1 MNLLKRFV
9 RNDNADFDES
19 YDENELYVM
28 PEDIQIPDETANSVA
43 ALENPARKDPEFRPA
58 NDADKVSLKLLQP
71 KSHIEATK
79 IADTLKEGCIVLL
92 DISRLTKEQAHRLV
106 DFHSA
111 VDLYQNVHHNIV
123 LGGLLFN
130 LGGKRKTIQGMDH
143 CHLIN
148 DILDLVFLQR
158 ANKMHAQIFA
168 IECVPMLE
176 QLLHAVFANIVDTE
190 AVQIVDVLDV
200 GVFDRRQKRDVLST
214 APL

>member
-28 PEDIQIPDETANSVA
+28 PEDIQIPDETNSVA

-79 IADTLKEGCIVLL
+79 IAAKLKEGCIVLL

-106 DFHSA
+106 DFLSGVA
-111 VDLYQNVHHNIV
+111 YV
-123 LGGLLFN
+123 LGGEMIRTN
-130 LGGKRKTIQGMDH
+130 KNTIVISPSGV
-143 CHLIN
+143 
-148 DILDLVFLQR
+148 DISG
-158 ANKMHAQIFA
+158 FA
-168 IECVPMLE
+168 P
-176 QLLHAVFANIVDTE
+176 E
-190 AVQIVDVLDV
+190 AE
-200 GVFDRRQKRDVLST
+200 
-214 APL
+214 APAEEPAEAPVEEVVEEYEEVVEEEA